1 MCIRDRCCDGTE
13 RTSYPIRTGPGRAA
27 RRAAPR
33 AVQPAHAERFRATEA
48 DAPFQAR
55 QARDRAGQDV
65 DRREDLERGQRRKV
79 MNEQTKALRTIEGRV
94 VSNKMAKTVTVLLER
109 QVPHPLY
116 GKIVR
121 RSTKVHAHDEN
132 GECKE
137 GDVVRIAECRP
148 LSKTKNWRVI
158 EVITRACL
166 LYTSPSP

>member
-1 MCIRDRCCDGTE
+1 
-13 RTSYPIRTGPGRAA
+13 
-27 RRAAPR
+27 
-33 AVQPAHAERFRATEA
+33 
-48 DAPFQAR
+48 
-55 QARDRAGQDV
+55 
-65 DRREDLERGQRRKV
+65 

-137 GDVVRIAECRP
+137 GDLVRIAECRP

-158 EVITRACL
+158 EVLTRAAQ
-166 LYTSPSP
+166 